1 MDGVIKAP
9 LVVIYGIDCSCKA
22 GAESMGTLYNE
33 GAFWRE
39 KERERNGNHVTA
51 ALLSRSHRKFYVTYF
66 K

>member
-1 MDGVIKAP
+1 
-9 LVVIYGIDCSCKA
+9 
-22 GAESMGTLYNE
+22 MGTLYNE